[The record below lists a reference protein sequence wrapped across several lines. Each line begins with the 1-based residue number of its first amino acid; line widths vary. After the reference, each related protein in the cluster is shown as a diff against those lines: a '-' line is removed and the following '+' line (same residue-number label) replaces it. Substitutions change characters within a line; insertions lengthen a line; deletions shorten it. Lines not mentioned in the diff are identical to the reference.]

1 VIKIDK
7 SVKIENSGERY
18 NSFNTHLKKEFGEKV
33 YKIPIDSHLSCP
45 NKDGKISKEG
55 CIFCDKYGSGPIKT
69 GRLKIEEQI
78 ERGIERIGKKYNV
91 KKFIAYFQAN
101 TNTATSPER
110 LKIIFEKALKY
121 KQIVGISI
129 GTRPDWIFKDH
140 LPVLEELNNK
150 TYLWVELGL
159 QTIHY
164 EGLKFLRRHHSLS
177 DFVKTFSELKKR
189 GIKAC
194 AHTIIG
200 IPGEN
205 REQIIDTARFLSAME
220 ISGVKIHLLHI
231 LKNTDL
237 EKYYTEKK
245 IQLLSPEEY
254 ISLVTDFL
262 EHLSPDI
269 IVQRL
274 TGERDREIFIA
285 PEWALNKLDIINR
298 IRDELK
304 KRDSFQGKKLVFSS
318 DIKYPFKK

>member
-1 VIKIDK
+1 VKKIDK
-7 SVKIENSGERY
+7 SVKNKNHPERY
-18 NSFNTHLKKEFGEKV
+18 NSFNKHLREEFGEKV
-33 YKIPIDSHLSCP
+33 YKIPIDSHLPCP

-78 ERGIERIGKKYNV
+78 EIGIERIGKKYNV

-101 TNTATSPER
+101 TNTAASPDR
-110 LKIIFEKALKY
+110 LRTIFEKALKY

-129 GTRPDWIFKDH
+129 GTRPDWIFKNH
-140 LPVLEELNNK
+140 FRILEELNDR

-164 EGLKFLRRHHSLS
+164 EGLKFLRRHHYLS

-189 GIKAC
+189 GIRTC
-194 AHTIIG
+194 VHTIIG

-205 REQIIDTARFLSAME
+205 REYIIDTAKFLSAME
-220 ISGVKIHLLHI
+220 IDGVKIHLLHI

-237 EKYYTEKK
+237 EKYYMEKK
-245 IQLLSPEEY
+245 IRLLSPKEY
-254 ISLVTDFL
+254 ISLVIDFL
-262 EHLSPDI
+262 EHLSPNI

-285 PEWALNKLDIINR
+285 PEWALNKLDIINQ
-298 IRDELK
+298 IKTELE
-304 KRDSFQGKKLVFSS
+304 KRDSYQGKKLVFSS